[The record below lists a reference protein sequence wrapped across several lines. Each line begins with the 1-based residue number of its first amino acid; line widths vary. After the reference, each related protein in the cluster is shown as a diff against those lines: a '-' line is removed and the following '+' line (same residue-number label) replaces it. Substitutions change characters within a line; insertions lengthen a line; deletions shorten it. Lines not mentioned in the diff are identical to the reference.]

1 VEWLQYKGNLWEER
15 WNNAS
20 ERAYARMVS
29 MTTPRILIV
38 DEQQEVVRMLRSNL
52 ELSGRACSVIDV
64 HSGEEALIE
73 LTRGPV
79 HLLITDLRLPG
90 ISGHEVLQRYKQL
103 HPHARSIVITDQPV
117 QELQAKTEE
126 LGIVALFQKPIGTNY
141 FLEAVDRALEAF
153 TADQGT
159 DELQKGQAQV
169 EGILQQVLHTLS
181 ADLTLLI
188 NANGEIIAQS
198 GDSEIPDLKT
208 TLISMTN
215 AFNAGQKTSA
225 LLGSSFPGSIQYFD
239 GDTHDLYLASVGT
252 AHALVIILR
261 SGQETI
267 KMGAIVHYG
276 KRAAAALLELFVP
289 EGTSPSSHDHASVR
303 HALEWREFK
312 VDETHPGAKNDRQ
325 DWTGSKLKAK
335 SDEALKDDAEMY
347 WRKMADDTSE
357 FTVDDEDIL
366 TFREARERGLMTND
380 PETLS

>member
-1 VEWLQYKGNLWEER
+1 MSTMK
-15 WNNAS
+15 
-20 ERAYARMVS
+20 
-29 MTTPRILIV
+29 TPRILVV
-38 DEQQEVVRMLRSNL
+38 DEGHEVVRILRSNL

-79 HLLITDLRLPG
+79 HLLITDLGLPG

-103 HPHARSIVITDQPV
+103 HPHARSIVITGQPT
-117 QELQAKTEE
+117 QELQAKAEE
-126 LGIVALFQKPIGTNY
+126 LGIVALFKKPIGTNY

-153 TADQGT
+153 TGEDDA
-159 DELQKGQAQV
+159 DELQKGQTQV
-169 EGILQQVLHTLS
+169 EDILRQVLHTLS

-188 NANGEIIAQS
+188 NANGEIIARS
-198 GDSEIPDLKT
+198 GESEIPDLET

-225 LLGSSFPGSIQYFD
+225 LLGSSYPGSIQYFD

-252 AHALVIILR
+252 THALVIILR

-276 KRAAAALLELFVP
+276 KRAAAALLAHFAP
-289 EGTSPSSHDHASVR
+289 GGTSPSSPEHASAR

-312 VDETHPGAKNDRQ
+312 VDETHPGAKDESK

-335 SDEALKDDAEMY
+335 SDEALKDGAEMY

-380 PETLS
+380 PETLN

>member
-1 VEWLQYKGNLWEER
+1 
-15 WNNAS
+15 
-20 ERAYARMVS
+20 
-29 MTTPRILIV
+29 
-38 DEQQEVVRMLRSNL
+38 MLRSSL
-52 ELSGRACSVIDV
+52 ALSGRACSLIDV
-64 HSGEEALIE
+64 RSGEEALTE

-90 ISGHEVLQRYKQL
+90 ISGYELLQRYKQL
-103 HPHARSIVITDQPV
+103 HPHARSIIFTDQPA
-117 QELQAKTEE
+117 QELQAEAEE
-126 LGIVALFQKPIGTNY
+126 LGIVALFQKPIGTNF

-153 TADQGT
+153 TGE
-159 DELQKGQAQV
+159 DEANGIQRGQTQV

-198 GDSEIPDLKT
+198 GESEIPDLET

-225 LLGSSFPGSIQYFD
+225 LLGSSYPGSIQYFD
-239 GDTHDLYLASVGT
+239 GNTHDLYLASVGT
-252 AHALVIILR
+252 THALVIILR

-276 KRAAAALLELFVP
+276 KRAAGALLDLFIPGGTAPLSP
-289 EGTSPSSHDHASVR
+289 EHVNAR
-303 HALEWREFK
+303 QALEWKEFK
-312 VDETHPGAKNDRQ
+312 VDETHPGAKDDSQ

-335 SDEALKDDAEMY
+335 SDAALKDDAEMY

-357 FTVDDEDIL
+357 FAVEDEDIL

-380 PETLS
+380 PETLN

>member
-1 VEWLQYKGNLWEER
+1 
-15 WNNAS
+15 
-20 ERAYARMVS
+20 
-29 MTTPRILIV
+29 
-38 DEQQEVVRMLRSNL
+38 
-52 ELSGRACSVIDV
+52 
-64 HSGEEALIE
+64 
-73 LTRGPV
+73 
-79 HLLITDLRLPG
+79 
-90 ISGHEVLQRYKQL
+90 
-103 HPHARSIVITDQPV
+103 
-117 QELQAKTEE
+117 
-126 LGIVALFQKPIGTNY
+126 
-141 FLEAVDRALEAF
+141 
-153 TADQGT
+153 
-159 DELQKGQAQV
+159 
-169 EGILQQVLHTLS
+169 VLHTLS

-198 GDSEIPDLKT
+198 GESEIPDLET

-225 LLGSSFPGSIQYFD
+225 LLGSSYPGSIQYFA

-252 AHALVIILR
+252 THALVIILR

-276 KRAAAALLELFVP
+276 KRAAAALLAHFVP
-289 EGTSPSSHDHASVR
+289 GGTSPSSPEHASAG

-312 VDETHPGAKNDRQ
+312 VDETHPGAKDDRQ

-366 TFREARERGLMTND
+366 TFREARERGLMKND